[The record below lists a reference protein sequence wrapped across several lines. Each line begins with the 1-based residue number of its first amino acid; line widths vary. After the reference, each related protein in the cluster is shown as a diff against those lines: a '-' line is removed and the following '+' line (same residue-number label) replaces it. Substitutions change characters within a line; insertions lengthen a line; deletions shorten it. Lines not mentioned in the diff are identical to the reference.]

1 MEEEDFKLS
10 WSSYSEHVS
19 GMLSHFLSS
28 NLYADVTLVC
38 ADKTKLEAHRL
49 VLSMCSNFFKDILS
63 FETEGKLIIYLKGID
78 GQEMQSIL
86 QFMYIGETTFP
97 QSRTSQFLKVASDF
111 ELKALFKTEDDHSS
125 QSFVQDSELGTN
137 IGKNDENMERNL
149 DMHVVENAKDN
160 YCASEKKDEDKK
172 QKLVEYMPAKESN
185 ILHCLSCNLPFNS
198 RTSLKQHCSKEHKFP
213 NVCIRCGFQA
223 TSKKNLKNHQK
234 LEHKF
239 LSCNKCEYLGPN
251 KHKLLIH
258 EVDAH
263 QHKQFQCDLCSWS
276 GLRRQ
281 FYKHKSINHDGK
293 KISNIHGTPFVTESD
308 LKKHGEGHI
317 KDKIACND
325 CEFTCYS
332 SSNLESH
339 KLFKHLIGPK
349 FEQKVSD
356 SGKLLYSCKECN
368 YDNHRLTNMNLHI
381 KGKHLGIQYYC
392 DQCEHS
398 FTQKGGLATHIRAV
412 HNKEYKFSCKQ
423 CNKTFKYY
431 STYVGHI
438 GSEHQNIIYKCKLCN
453 STFTQKSNFNR
464 HNKKYHS

>member
-1 MEEEDFKLS
+1 MT
-10 WSSYSEHVS
+10 
-19 GMLSHFLSS
+19 G
-28 NLYADVTLVC
+28 
-38 ADKTKLEAHRL
+38 
-49 VLSMCSNFFKDILS
+49 
-63 FETEGKLIIYLKGID
+63 
-78 GQEMQSIL
+78 
-86 QFMYIGETTFP
+86 
-97 QSRTSQFLKVASDF
+97 
-111 ELKALFKTEDDHSS
+111 
-125 QSFVQDSELGTN
+125 
-137 IGKNDENMERNL
+137 
-149 DMHVVENAKDN
+149 
-160 YCASEKKDEDKK
+160 
-172 QKLVEYMPAKESN
+172 
-185 ILHCLSCNLPFNS
+185 
-198 RTSLKQHCSKEHKFP
+198 
-213 NVCIRCGFQA
+213 
-223 TSKKNLKNHQK
+223 
-234 LEHKF
+234 
-239 LSCNKCEYLGPN
+239 
-251 KHKLLIH
+251 
-258 EVDAH
+258 
-263 QHKQFQCDLCSWS
+263 
-276 GLRRQ
+276 
-281 FYKHKSINHDGK
+281 
-293 KISNIHGTPFVTESD
+293 SD

-325 CEFTCYS
+325 CEFTWYS

-392 DQCEHS
+392 DQCEHT